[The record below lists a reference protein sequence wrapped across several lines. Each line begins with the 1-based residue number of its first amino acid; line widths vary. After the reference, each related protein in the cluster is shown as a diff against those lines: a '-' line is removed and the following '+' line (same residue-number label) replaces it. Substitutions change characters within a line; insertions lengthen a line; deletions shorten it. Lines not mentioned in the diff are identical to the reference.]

1 MQELQVKYQ
10 LDQEKTE
17 SKLAVDSAKIQQT
30 QQRIDQEGSKVALQA
45 QRDQSDMMIRMMEL
59 QMKEITTLSNA
70 MAQIK
75 NAIGADVIMSPTAT
89 QAYEESAINLT
100 DSLEK

>member
-1 MQELQVKYQ
+1 MC
-10 LDQEKTE
+10 
-17 SKLAVDSAKIQQT
+17 
-30 QQRIDQEGSKVALQA
+30 RCEGSKVALQA